1 MDGWTGGWMADKIER
16 NFLHSKVITYNLHAD
31 RPSSSS
37 LDGVL
42 SLSWKLDVLE
52 FPMEM
57 HGKRGKE
64 RWGGKAMATA
74 TFQAKSPSSK
84 GKECL

>member
-1 MDGWTGGWMADKIER
+1 MADKIER

-37 LDGVL
+37 LDAPL

-57 HGKRGKE
+57 HGICGMRQG
-64 RWGGKAMATA
+64 AV
-74 TFQAKSPSSK
+74 
-84 GKECL
+84 